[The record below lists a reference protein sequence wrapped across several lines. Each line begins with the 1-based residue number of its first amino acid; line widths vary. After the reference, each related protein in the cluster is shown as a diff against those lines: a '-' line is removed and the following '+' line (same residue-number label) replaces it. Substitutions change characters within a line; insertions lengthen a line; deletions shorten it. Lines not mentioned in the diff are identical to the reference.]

1 MTKIT
6 ETPFITPSSNTSF
19 VVTDYSTTA
28 RVPYNDLLA
37 ILSNNL
43 QGVQGSQGSSTGDTG
58 AQGIQGIQG
67 GRGTQG
73 ITGRAIQGSQGT
85 SGSAVAQGAQ
95 GPAGS
100 GAQGAIGSGTQGIQG
115 RQGLSGSAVAQGAQ
129 GITGNQGVQGI
140 AGTLIT
146 TGATTQVIYNDGG
159 TLTGDAVLTWDK
171 SSKTLTIGQN
181 STNGST
187 LIKGYYSNGAL
198 TVFGTEYSSGGPMLG
213 YAVTPSTAAVDAF
226 LSATN
231 SGPLSRGAY
240 TIAGMTHKW
249 FAGASQTVAAGSAAT
264 LTKMMYLDNT
274 GLTIN
279 GNLTVTGTLANT
291 IPSGGII
298 MWAGVS
304 IPSGWYLCDGS
315 NGTPDLRDR
324 FVVGTGSTYSV
335 GNTGGS
341 ADATLPSHS
350 HTFTGNALGSH
361 YHTTQYSTGGGGGA
375 YYKLNGSGGY
385 EVNQIVTDGASAGTP
400 SGTIGST
407 GASPTNANLPPYYA
421 LAFIMKA

>member
-6 ETPFITPSSNTSF
+6 EAPFITPGPGTGF
-19 VVTDYSTTA
+19 VVTDSMVVSRVHYS
-28 RVPYNDLLA
+28 DLLQV
-37 ILSNNL
+37 LETNL
-43 QGVQGSQGSSTGDTG
+43 QGVQGAQGSSTGEQG
-58 AQGIQGIQG
+58 VQGIQGIQG
-67 GRGTQG
+67 PHGTQG

-85 SGSAVAQGAQ
+85 SGSAVAQGIQ
-95 GPAGS
+95 GITGS
-100 GAQGAIGSGTQGIQG
+100 QGTTGAGTQGIQG
-115 RQGLSGSAVAQGAQ
+115 RQGTSGSAVAQGIQGTTGSQ
-129 GITGNQGVQGI
+129 GIQGAI
-140 AGTLIT
+140 GTLT
-146 TGATTQVIYNDGG
+146 AGATTQLIYNDSG

-171 SSKTLTIGQN
+171 TSKTLTIGQN

-187 LIKGYYSNGAL
+187 LIKGYYGNGAL
-198 TVFGTEYSSGGPMLG
+198 TVFGTEYSSGGPVLA
-213 YAVTPSTAAVDAF
+213 YAVTPSTSAIDAF

-240 TIAGMTHKW
+240 TISGMTHKW
-249 FAGASQTVAAGSAAT
+249 FAGASQTVAAGGSAT

-279 GNLTVTGTLANT
+279 GNLTVTGTLANA

-298 MWAGVS
+298 MWTGGS

-324 FVVGTGSTYSV
+324 FIVGSGSTYSV

-341 ADATLPSHS
+341 KDAVVVSHS
-350 HTFTGNALGSH
+350 HSINDPGHAHTLPWSWPGGS
-361 YHTTQYSTGGGGGA
+361 Y
-375 YYKLNGSGGY
+375 
-385 EVNQIVTDGASAGTP
+385 GASTQVRIDSYPYSYPSTNSAVTGITVNSAGS
-400 SGTIGST
+400 SG
-407 GASPTNANLPPYYA
+407 TNANLPPYYA